1 MLEWQPEL
9 GPILFSATG
18 KLGSLTYV
26 CTGLFLK
33 LALFFSVYSISIN
46 HSEAGSSVL
55 TVPLS
60 TVPAPQSTC
69 SPCAS
74 RTQPPGVMFN
84 LVTSMEAGH

>member
-1 MLEWQPEL
+1 MLERQPEL
-9 GPILFSATG
+9 GPILFAAAG
-18 KLGSLTYV
+18 KQGSFTYV

-69 SPCAS
+69 SPCALHTHS
-74 RTQPPGVMFN
+74 PQG
-84 LVTSMEAGH
+84 